1 MTRILL
7 DDYQSDSVTA
17 NDTDLK
23 TFPVVPNDKVWVLKR
38 FGGALRDKGVVAL
51 QLRTATGPDIWTT
64 IRALT
69 GPGSNEF
76 TIDRSY
82 EGDGI
87 ARFRIARIEESGT
100 AQDIVSWIEGYE
112 K

>member
-1 MTRILL
+1 MPRVLL
-7 DDYQSDSVTA
+7 DDYQDGSVAAGT
-17 NDTDLK
+17 TDLT
-23 TFPVVPNDKVWVLKR
+23 TFPVVPTGKVWVLKR

-51 QLRTATGPDIWTT
+51 QLRTATGPDVWAT

-69 GPGSNEF
+69 GPGSSEF

-82 EGDGI
+82 TGDGVT
-87 ARFRIARIEESGT
+87 RFRIARIEESGT
-100 AQDIVSWIEGYE
+100 DQDIVSWIEGYE